1 MRKPK
6 AGMEQTLALLEAL
19 VAFPTVSARSNLELI
34 DYVRA
39 RLARIGVESE
49 LVFNEAR
56 TKANLFASIGPRDL
70 PGLVL
75 SGHTDV
81 VPAEGQPWSRDPF
94 TLATGGG
101 RAFARG
107 TADMKGFLACALATF
122 EAIDPARLKRPL
134 QLAFSYDEEIGCVGV
149 RGLLDRWTS
158 LAAPPAL
165 CLIGEPTLMRPAI
178 AHKGKIAARAICTG
192 REGHSAD
199 APRGLN
205 AIHLACDM
213 ISALRARQTELAA
226 TALGGEPFSTPYTT
240 LHVGTIRGG
249 TALNIV
255 PRDCRFDFE
264 IRNIPSDDPEAI
276 LSGLFDEAARLTRG
290 AQRRFPDAGVALEV
304 VNRYPALATS
314 PRSPALAELQ
324 RRLRTDAALGLSFG
338 TEGGLFAQ
346 RLGAEVIVCGPG
358 SIDDAH
364 RADESIELSQLSVC
378 LDFLDDLVE
387 DMAAP

>member
-1 MRKPK
+1 
-6 AGMEQTLALLEAL
+6 
-19 VAFPTVSARSNLELI
+19 
-34 DYVRA
+34 
-39 RLARIGVESE
+39 
-49 LVFNEAR
+49 
-56 TKANLFASIGPRDL
+56 
-70 PGLVL
+70 
-75 SGHTDV
+75 
-81 VPAEGQPWSRDPF
+81 
-94 TLATGGG
+94 
-101 RAFARG
+101 
-107 TADMKGFLACALATF
+107 
-122 EAIDPARLKRPL
+122 
-134 QLAFSYDEEIGCVGV
+134 
-149 RGLLDRWTS
+149 
-158 LAAPPAL
+158 
-165 CLIGEPTLMRPAI
+165 
-178 AHKGKIAARAICTG
+178 
-192 REGHSAD
+192 
-199 APRGLN
+199 
-205 AIHLACDM
+205 M

>member
-1 MRKPK
+1 MTRPK
-6 AGMEQTLALLEAL
+6 ANIEDTLALLEAL
-19 VAFPTVSARSNLELI
+19 IAFPTVSARSNLELI
-34 DYVRA
+34 DYVRS
-39 RLARIGVESE
+39 RLAQIGVESE

-70 PGLVL
+70 PGIVF

-94 TLATGGG
+94 RLAIGGS

-122 EAIDPARLKRPL
+122 EGTDPTRLQRPV

-149 RGLLDRWTS
+149 RGLLDRWS
-158 LAAPPAL
+158 AFAAPPAL

-199 APRGLN
+199 APQGLN

-213 ISALRARQTELAA
+213 IGALRARQDGLAA
-226 TALGGEPFSTPYTT
+226 SARGGEPFSTPYTT
-240 LHVGTIRGG
+240 LHVGTIQGG

-255 PRDCRFDFE
+255 PRECRFDFE

-276 LSGLFDEAARLTRG
+276 LAALFDEAARLTQAART
-290 AQRRFPDAGVALEV
+290 RFPDAGVALEV

-314 PRSPALAELQ
+314 RQSPALAELQ
-324 RRLRTDAALGLSFG
+324 RLLRSDAALGLSFG
-338 TEGGLFAQ
+338 TEGGLYAQ
-346 RLGAEVIVCGPG
+346 KLGAEVIVCGPG

-364 RADESIELSQLSVC
+364 RADESIEISQLAAC
-378 LDFLDDLVE
+378 LDFLDGLVE
-387 DMAAP
+387 DMAA